1 MAGGSVS
8 QLVRRTAPQQT
19 LHQGFL
25 YRWGAP
31 VGQPN
36 QKRHRGEG
44 KIISVEVR
52 FARDSPLEGDGFGL
66 PVPREITEACRRH
79 EQTVGRWTRHP
90 PGSAN
95 CLQARGDIDA
105 VAVNVVAVDDDV
117 ADIDSD
123 AQGDALVV
131 GMSASRSTI
140 ARWISTAQRTA
151 STTLGNSTS
160 TPSPVSLTMRPRC
173 FLIFGSVSWRRCAF
187 SRSSVPSSSAPIIR
201 EYPATSAARIA
212 ARPRWTGWSDRRWA
226 APRPAAKIAQPRH

>member
-1 MAGGSVS
+1 VLSALRGASGSR
-8 QLVRRTAPQQT
+8 LADAT
-19 LHQGFL
+19 G
-25 YRWGAP
+25 YRKF
-31 VGQPN
+31 V
-36 QKRHRGEG
+36 
-44 KIISVEVR
+44 
-52 FARDSPLEGDGFGL
+52 DSPLEGDGFEL

-173 FLIFGSVSWRRCAF
+173 FLIFGSVSSRRCAF